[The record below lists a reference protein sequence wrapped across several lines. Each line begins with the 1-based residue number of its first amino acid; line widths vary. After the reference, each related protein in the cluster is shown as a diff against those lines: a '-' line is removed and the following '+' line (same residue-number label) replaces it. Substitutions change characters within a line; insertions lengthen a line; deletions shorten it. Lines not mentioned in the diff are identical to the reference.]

1 MNSKKMKPQA
11 GVALLNERDEKK
23 TGRNQQKKAESLVT
37 AKTFRFNTS
46 DAAKS
51 APFFRSP

>member
-1 MNSKKMKPQA
+1 MKPQA